1 MSTVSEPHL
10 LENGLESKKEGRFI
24 EEVKIVFII

>member
-1 MSTVSEPHL
+1 MSTVSEPDHH
-10 LENGLESKKEGRFI
+10 GLESKKEGRFI